1 MFLVVDFTVYPVTF
15 LLAGLFPPSNDQN
28 YSPDSALS
36 GALFRFTRGKADGP
50 PEAIVSQIPPN
61 IILYSSLCHPL
72 AVDNATML
80 LVYLI

>member
-1 MFLVVDFTVYPVTF
+1 MVVGFTVLPVTS
-15 LLAGLFPPSNDQN
+15 LLSGLFPPSNDQN

-36 GALFRFTRGKADGP
+36 GGIFRYIRGQADGP